1 MRVTITKPHDIIVLR
16 SKAGTPMSTVAYTPT
31 TEPVTVKR
39 EHGEEMVSAGA
50 AVEVKE
56 PAKRKPVENGDEE

>member
-31 TEPVTVKR
+31 SEPITVRR
-39 EHGEEMVSAGA
+39 EHGEELVRVGA
-50 AVEVKE
+50 AVEIAE
-56 PAKRKPVENGDEE
+56 AAKRKPAETDGD